1 MLDNLPDKY
10 YTCGMDNI
18 FIPEKFLWE
27 AYSETKSK
35 TMLHGVFQQ
44 KGRELPNLFVK
55 LDYSKDRKNLISW
68 GWRQRLPCWRGVLSF
83 LILWRSVC
91 MTLIRL
97 IFCLWWLRSWCVTST
112 KRISMTRQLRKMSV
126 YSSIKLSCKILI
138 TITWIQLMFTTRFGI
153 QIFFI
158 TEQENASGGGRC
170 SCGYLV

>member
-55 LDYSKDRKNLISW
+55 LDYSKDRKNLIS
-68 GWRQRLPCWRGVLSF
+68 
-83 LILWRSVC
+83 
-91 MTLIRL
+91 
-97 IFCLWWLRSWCVTST
+97 
-112 KRISMTRQLRKMSV
+112 
-126 YSSIKLSCKILI
+126 
-138 TITWIQLMFTTRFGI
+138 
-153 QIFFI
+153 
-158 TEQENASGGGRC
+158 
-170 SCGYLV
+170 